1 MRQIELEGVV
11 LQRNKIN
18 DQDCYLRVFTKQ
30 MGRVEIYARG
40 ANHPKNP
47 LNIGS
52 SPFCYGLYQVSGNK
66 LQLRSVEVIDSFYDL
81 RNDFSVMLMASF
93 FSKSFLFLFQ
103 ERQVSVEA
111 FELMI
116 NTLSVLKKFPVLQ
129 EKLLAYFLARVIKI
143 LGIMPDL
150 ECVERTANGYKLLVE
165 MGEAQEGGE
174 DTEVLLLW
182 RDASHMK
189 MSVFLNLALE
199 SKDLEKAARLME
211 SYLYVHMG
219 ADLPA
224 LHREMSDYL

>member
-81 RNDFSVMLMASF
+81 RNDFEVMLMASF

-116 NTLSVLKKFPVLQ
+116 NTLSVLKKFPVLK
-129 EKLLAYFLARVIKI
+129 EKLLAYFLARIIKI

-150 ECVERTANGYKLLVE
+150 ECVERSANGYKLLVE
-165 MGEAQEGGE
+165 MGEAQVGGE

-199 SKDLEKAARLME
+199 DKDLEKAARLME
-211 SYLYVHMG
+211 SYLHVHMG